1 MVFSWDFL
9 EGRSASPV
17 VNRRER
23 RSASVGC
30 KVCRKMIH
38 LERDTSGG
46 VRISKANW
54 TGSRDFVNTGVAI
67 LTESSFSTC
76 NKETYEYFIRFST
89 ACNTNEYRKALYRMK
104 NYFQKEGVF
113 VD

>member
-1 MVFSWDFL
+1 
-9 EGRSASPV
+9 
-17 VNRRER
+17 
-23 RSASVGC
+23 
-30 KVCRKMIH
+30 MIENEKAVISNY
-38 LERDTSGG
+38 LLTLDILQPFILDYTEMQGG
-46 VRISKANW
+46 FNFCVWFNKPFKLSEIELVQQLIN
-54 TGSRDFVNTGVAI
+54 NTGVAI